1 MSLITCTNDCVY
13 QEDGYCG
20 LERIASCG
28 KPEAADEACV
38 HFVERNVKE
47 NKRLAKDTK

>member
-13 QEDGYCG
+13 QEDGYCY

-28 KPEAADEACV
+28 KPEAANDTCV
-38 HFVERNVKE
+38 HFVERKSKE
-47 NKRLAKDTK
+47 TGNLS